1 MVDLSLLPLAG
12 MFIFGGKK
20 KEEEDIYAKF
30 ARKYGL
36 TREQVR
42 KIEFLIVFGTRNI
55 PKLLTRVDPEQDEKR
70 IHKVLEAVKHM
81 DDTGEPYIYKEREN
95 P

>member
-1 MVDLSLLPLAG
+1 LSLLPLAG

-20 KEEEDIYAKF
+20 KEEEDIYAKL

-36 TREQVR
+36 TRDQVR
-42 KIEFLIVFGTRNI
+42 KIGFLIVRGTRNI
-55 PKLLTRVDPEQDEKR
+55 PKLLKRVDPEQDEKR
-70 IHKVLEAVKHM
+70 IHKVLEAVKHV
-81 DDTGEPYIYKEREN
+81 DDTGEPYIYKEHGI

>member
-1 MVDLSLLPLAG
+1 MSLLPLAG

-20 KEEEDIYAKF
+20 KEEEDIYAKL

-36 TREQVR
+36 TRDQVR
-42 KIEFLIVFGTRNI
+42 KIGFLIVRGTRNI
-55 PKLLTRVDPEQDEKR
+55 PKLLKRVDPEQDEKR
-70 IHKVLEAVKHM
+70 IHKVLEAVKHV
-81 DDTGEPYIYKEREN
+81 DDTGEPYIYKEHGI